1 MKKNKRLKIKE
12 TIIEHI
18 VNNKKEYIIITLI
31 LIIGIFLGVFL
42 TNNTSDNNIQETK
55 KYIDTF
61 IENIKN
67 TSNINFMGLLKNSM
81 LTYIILAI
89 TIWFFG
95 TTVIGIPIVFGIILY
110 KGFSLGYTISICIN
124 ILGIQKG
131 IAFIFSTIFL
141 QNLLIIPATIAIAVS
156 GFKLYKSIVKDR
168 RKNNI
173 KFEILRHTIF
183 SLIMTFI
190 LCLASLIEIF
200 ISTNILK
207 AIINYISA

>member
-18 VNNKKEYIIITLI
+18 VNNNKEYIIITLI

>member
-31 LIIGIFLGVFL
+31 FIIGIFLGVFL

-81 LTYIILAI
+81 LTYIILAF

>member
-18 VNNKKEYIIITLI
+18 VNNNKEYIIITLI

-81 LTYIILAI
+81 LTYIILAT

>member
-31 LIIGIFLGVFL
+31 FIIGIFLGVFL

>member
-31 LIIGIFLGVFL
+31 FIIGIFLGVFL

-67 TSNINFMGLLKNSM
+67 TSNINFIGLLKNSM
-81 LTYIILAI
+81 LTYIILAF

>member
-95 TTVIGIPIVFGIILY
+95 TTVIGIPIVFGIIIY
-110 KGFSLGYTISICIN
+110 KGFCLGYTISIFIK
-124 ILGIQKG
+124 ILGMQQG
-131 IAFIFSTIFL
+131 MTFIFSSIFL
-141 QNLLIIPATIAIAVS
+141 QNILIIPATIAIAVS
-156 GFKLYKSIVKDR
+156 GFKLYKAIVKDR
-168 RKNNI
+168 KKETI
-173 KFEILRHTIF
+173 KMEILRHTIF
-183 SLIMTFI
+183 SLIMIII
-190 LCLASLIEIF
+190 LCLAGVIEVF
-200 ISTNILK
+200 ASNNLLKWILGQ
-207 AIINYISA
+207 

>member
-81 LTYIILAI
+81 LTYIILAF

>member
-141 QNLLIIPATIAIAVS
+141 QNLLIIPATIAIAIS

-173 KFEILRHTIF
+173 KFEILRHTVF